1 MKHLTLI
8 LTAVLICMLGTS
20 CSASGDKK
28 NEAQQAQPT
37 TAAACLKAADAIAKD
52 HSDANLSAG
61 VDALTKALAE
71 LRDVDNEELLIAAAT
86 LMQALDINE
95 GYMSEATA
103 KKYWDMRQNMKYD
116 ERGTAVITAV
126 EQATMT
132 IGMNDD
138 EIQHMSEAIDLEA
151 PEDISGIDVE
161 DAAAAIDDPTAQQ
174 PAQ

>member
-8 LTAVLICMLGTS
+8 LTAILICMLPA
-20 CSASGDKK
+20 CSGAGEKK
-28 NEAQQAQPT
+28 NETQQAQPT

-52 HSDANLSAG
+52 HSDSNLSSG

-116 ERGTAVITAV
+116 ERGTRAITAV
-126 EQATMT
+126 EQATLT
-132 IGMNDD
+132 LGMSD
-138 EIQHMSEAIDLEA
+138 EDIQRMSDAFDIEA
-151 PEDISGIDVE
+151 PENISGINVE
-161 DAAAAIDDPTAQQ
+161 DAATEINDPTAQQ
-174 PAQ
+174 AAK

>member
-8 LTAVLICMLGTS
+8 LTAILICMLPS
-20 CSASGDKK
+20 CSGAGEKK
-28 NEAQQAQPT
+28 NETQQTQPT

-52 HSDANLSAG
+52 HSDSNLSSG

-116 ERGTAVITAV
+116 ERGTRAITAV
-126 EQATMT
+126 EQATLT
-132 IGMNDD
+132 LGMSD
-138 EIQHMSEAIDLEA
+138 EDIQRMSDAFDIEA
-151 PEDISGIDVE
+151 PENISGIDVE
-161 DAAAAIDDPTAQQ
+161 DAAAEINDPTAQQ
-174 PAQ
+174 AAK

>member
-1 MKHLTLI
+1 MKHLTFI
-8 LTAVLICMLGTS
+8 LSAILICMLPA
-20 CSASGDKK
+20 CSGAGDKK
-28 NEAQQAQPT
+28 NETQQAQPT
-37 TAAACLKAADAIAKD
+37 TAAACHKAAEAIAKD
-52 HSDANLSAG
+52 HSDSNLSSG
-61 VDALTKALAE
+61 VDALAKALAE
-71 LRDVDNEELLIAAAT
+71 LRDVDNEELLTAAAT

-126 EQATMT
+126 EQATLT
-132 IGMNDD
+132 LGMSD
-138 EIQHMSEAIDLEA
+138 EDIRHMSEAIDIEA

-174 PAQ
+174 AAE

>member
-8 LTAVLICMLGTS
+8 LTAVLICMLPA
-20 CSASGDKK
+20 CSGAGDQK
-28 NEAQQAQPT
+28 NQAQQAQPT
-37 TAAACLKAADAIAKD
+37 SAEACLKAADAITKD

-61 VDALTKALAE
+61 VDALAKALNE
-71 LRDVDNEELLIAAAT
+71 LRENDNEELLTAAAT

-95 GYMSEATA
+95 GYMTEATA

-126 EQATMT
+126 EQATLT
-132 IGMNDD
+132 LGMSD
-138 EIQHMSEAIDLEA
+138 EDIRHMSEAIDLEA

>member
-28 NEAQQAQPT
+28 NEAPQAQPT

-71 LRDVDNEELLIAAAT
+71 LRDVDNEELLTAAAT

-116 ERGTAVITAV
+116 ERGTRAITAV
-126 EQATMT
+126 EQATLT
-132 IGMNDD
+132 LGMSDAD
-138 EIQHMSEAIDLEA
+138 IRRMSDAFDIEA
-151 PEDISGIDVE
+151 PENISGIDVE
-161 DAAAAIDDPTAQQ
+161 DAGF
-174 PAQ
+174 

>member
-8 LTAVLICMLGTS
+8 LTAILICMLPA
-20 CSASGDKK
+20 CSGAGDKK
-28 NEAQQAQPT
+28 NETQQAQPT
-37 TAAACLKAADAIAKD
+37 SAEACLKAADAIAKD

-61 VDALTKALAE
+61 VDALSKALDE
-71 LRDVDNEELLIAAAT
+71 LRKTDNEQLLTAAAT

-126 EQATMT
+126 EQATLT
-132 IGMNDD
+132 LGMSD
-138 EIQHMSEAIDLEA
+138 EDIRRMSEAIDIEA

-174 PAQ
+174 AAE